1 MADKLLTRLI
11 KAAGTREQ
19 FVENYN
25 AVMDDIGDQVMTQ
38 LTARTCGYW
47 TAEGVPPAHSPIWI
61 LAAVL
66 RMGMPIEQAVEIYPD
81 LQPALELARFIV
93 DRAGAHAATRAA

>member
-1 MADKLLTRLI
+1 MADKQLTKLI

-25 AVMDDIGDQVMTQ
+25 GVMDDIGDQVMTP
-38 LTARTCGYW
+38 LTQRSCGYW
-47 TAEGVPPAHSPIWI
+47 TAEGFPPAHSPIWI

-66 RMGMPIEQAVEIYPD
+66 RMGMPIEQAIEIYPD
-81 LQPALELARFIV
+81 LGPALELARFIV
-93 DRAGAHAATRAA
+93 KRAENKDTRAA